1 MSITIPGMEMPENCD
16 ACVFFK
22 NRYLC
27 QRLNLS
33 VYVQPSFSPEEN
45 RFCLCP
51 LISSVRGYS
60 LDELVEFADQ
70 CRIAGVDKND
80 LKVFSENLDCVLDRI
95 AGNLTAVFN
104 GRNEI

>member
-1 MSITIPGMEMPENCD
+1 MTITIPGMEMPENCN
-16 ACVFFK
+16 ACEFFD
-22 NRYLC
+22 NEYLC
-27 QRLNLS
+27 RRLNMG
-33 VYVQPSFSPEEN
+33 VYDQPGFSPKED

-51 LISSVRGYS
+51 LTSSVRGYS